1 MAVKKWS
8 PPNMSSMSRTAAAN
22 IIIAVLKPLGCWQWT
37 RDPRQPYIE
46 KVERVYR
53 IVLHATLPFTF
64 IALMFT
70 GVLLSR
76 DLEEIGSILHVLLT
90 EFALVIKTLHIWR
103 KGGVAWRFMHE
114 VANDP
119 IYALRQQSEWTKWQ
133 RAQRSFAIVTY
144 TYCLACL
151 AVVVFACIGAM
162 MTPADVYVLPMSIY
176 VPFEWHHPR
185 RYWYVWTYNTIASL
199 MTAIANAMLD
209 LVNCYFMFHLSL
221 LYKLIG
227 WRLSALQRRANE
239 PPVIEQ
245 LSEIFQM
252 HMKVRRLATEC
263 ETLVSIP
270 VFGQIVLSAFILCF
284 CGYRLQQ
291 RDNMDNLGM
300 LFSTVQ
306 FATVMAVQ
314 IFLPCY
320 FGNKVTEFSNALTDD
335 IFNSDWTTFDVPT
348 RKFMILYMELLK
360 RPTNLMSVN
369 YFIIGLPIF
378 AKTMKNAYSIF
389 ALILNMNN
397 EMK

>member
-8 PPNMSSMSRTAAAN
+8 PRNTSSMSRTASAN
-22 IIIAVLKPLGCWQWT
+22 IIIAVLKALGYWQWT

-46 KVERVYR
+46 KVERAYR
-53 IVLHATLPFTF
+53 IVLHTTLPFTF
-64 IALMFT
+64 IALMLT

-76 DLEEIGSILHVLLT
+76 DLDEIGSILHVLLT
-90 EFALVIKTLHIWR
+90 EFSLIVKTLHIWR

-119 IYALRQQSEWTKWQ
+119 IYDLRQQSEWTKWQ
-133 RAQRSFAIVTY
+133 QAQRSFAIVSNTY
-144 TYCLACL
+144 FVAATT
-151 AVVVFACIGAM
+151 VVVFACIGAM

-176 VPFEWHHPR
+176 VPFDWHHPR
-185 RYWYVWTYNTIASL
+185 RYWYAWTYNTIASL
-199 MTAIANAMLD
+199 MTATANAMLD

-227 WRLSALQRRANE
+227 WRLSALRRSANE

-245 LSEIFQM
+245 MSEIFQM
-252 HMKVRRLATEC
+252 HMKVRRLTTEC

-270 VFGQIVLSAFILCF
+270 VFSQIILSSFILCF

-291 RDNMDNLGM
+291 MEIMENLSM
-300 LFSTVQ
+300 LFSTVE

-320 FGNKVTEFSNALTDD
+320 FGNKVTESSDALTDE

-348 RKFMILYMELLK
+348 RRFMILYMELLK
-360 RPTNLMSVN
+360 KPANLMSVN
-369 YFIIGLPIF
+369 YFIIGVDIF

-389 ALILNMNN
+389 ALVLNMNN
-397 EMK
+397 